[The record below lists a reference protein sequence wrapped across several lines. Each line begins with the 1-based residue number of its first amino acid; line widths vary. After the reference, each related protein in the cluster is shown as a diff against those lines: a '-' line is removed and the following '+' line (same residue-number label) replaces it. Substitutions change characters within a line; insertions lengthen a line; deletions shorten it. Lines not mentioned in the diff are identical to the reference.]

1 MKKQEYNLFRWREE
15 LDEIEHEKELIY
27 GGDYPAEEVIWP
39 NASRRPLLVWW
50 SWISRQSRGV

>member
-27 GGDYPAEEVIWP
+27 GGDYPAEEVI
-39 NASRRPLLVWW
+39 
-50 SWISRQSRGV
+50 